1 MKQITGLICL
11 VSFCAGAVWVEYQMA
26 SRFGA
31 AFVLIAG
38 ASALAAI
45 CAVLYRAPAGYEDAD
60 GFHILP
66 PSRRSRLGRYIRLFQ
81 RQVRREW
88 T

>member
-1 MKQITGLICL
+1 MKQIAGLICL
-11 VSFCAGAVWVEYQMA
+11 VSFSAGAVWVEYQMA

-31 AFVLIAG
+31 AFVLAAG
-38 ASALAAI
+38 ACALAAI
-45 CAVLYRAPAGYEDAD
+45 CAALYRAPEGHEGAD

-66 PSRRSRLGRYIRLFQ
+66 RSRRSRVGRYVRPIR
-81 RQVRREW
+81 RQVRHES

>member
-11 VSFCAGAVWVEYQMA
+11 ASFCAGAVWAEYEMT
-26 SRFGA
+26 SRFGSGL
-31 AFVLIAG
+31 VLLAG
-38 ASALAAI
+38 ASALAAVL
-45 CAVLYRAPAGYEDAD
+45 AALYRAPEGREDTN

-66 PSRRSRLGRYIRLFQ
+66 RSRRPRLYRRLQLLQ

-88 T
+88 V

>member
-1 MKQITGLICL
+1 MKKMAGLICL
-11 VSFCAGAVWVEYQMA
+11 ASFCAGAVWVEYQMA

-31 AFVLIAG
+31 AFVLVAG

-45 CAVLYRAPAGYEDAD
+45 CAALYRAPVGHEGAD

-66 PSRRSRLGRYIRLFQ
+66 RSRRSALGRYVRLIQ

>member
-26 SRFGA
+26 SRLGA
-31 AFVLIAG
+31 AFVLAAG
-38 ASALAAI
+38 TCALAAI
-45 CAVLYRAPAGYEDAD
+45 RVALYRAPEAQEGAD

-66 PSRRSRLGRYIRLFQ
+66 RSRRSRLGRYVRLFR
-81 RQVRREW
+81 RQVRQEW